1 MSERALSLGGA
12 AAVVKLELTRC
23 QRHVSRGGS
32 PGFWLWRLRPV
43 LNSLE
48 ELASTVRMR
57 IEQLE
62 QLERTAIEI
71 ELELERGAREASVT
85 LKAGEDA

>member
-1 MSERALSLGGA
+1 MITMFKSCVSR
-12 AAVVKLELTRC
+12 ELARCTRN
-23 QRHVSRGGS
+23 VARGGS

-48 ELASTVRMR
+48 ELATTVRLR
-57 IEQLE
+57 VEYLE
-62 QLERTAIEI
+62 DMERSAITAELEI
-71 ELELERGAREASVT
+71 ERELQRGLREANVT